1 MKKKP
6 PHKIRLT
13 LEEDGTLTAKVTGIN
28 GPGCQGVT
36 DWLAELGEVVEN
48 KPTAEFY
55 RMTTASEKAGRTLTG
70 GRW

>member
-6 PHKIRLT
+6 PHKITLT

-36 DWLAELGEVVEN
+36 DWLAELGEVVEHKN
-48 KPTAEFY
+48 TSDYY
-55 RMTTASEKAGRTLTG
+55 RMAAYRVKDGRTLAG
-70 GRW
+70 GW